1 VNGTVSKLVEGQWG
15 PLVHALVRAY
25 ERGDAAA
32 LTGIL
37 KKFESENESELRRE
51 ITALTDALRSGLDR
65 LGRNEAL
72 ARMAQQDMPDA
83 RARLEYVVKL
93 TEDGAHRTLDLVE
106 RSLPIA
112 DRIRMSADEI
122 ANALDVGQACGADS
136 EGKSPSLSDIT
147 ETLRTTTKECQ
158 AIRAHLVEV
167 VMTQAY
173 QDISGQIIRGVIAVV
188 GELESALGELMRIC
202 GHEQKPSAT
211 RGSVT
216 RGFGPVIPGVN
227 EGLTEQQDVDAII
240 ANLGI

>member
-1 VNGTVSKLVEGQWG
+1 MNRTVSKRVEGQWG
-15 PLVHALVRAY
+15 PLVHALVHAY

-32 LTGIL
+32 LTSIL

-112 DRIRMSADEI
+112 ERIRKGADEM
-122 ANALDVGQACGADS
+122 AEALELGQAPGSDRQ
-136 EGKSPSLSDIT
+136 GNSPSLARVT
-147 ETLRTTTKECQ
+147 ETLRMTTKECE
-158 AIRAHLVEV
+158 AIHAHLVEV

-188 GELESALGELMRIC
+188 GELESALGELMRLC
-202 GHEQKPSAT
+202 GHEQVPAAT
-211 RGSVT
+211 RGSVA
-216 RGFGPVIPGVN
+216 RGFGPVIPGVSD
-227 EGLTEQQDVDAII
+227 GLTEQQDVDAII